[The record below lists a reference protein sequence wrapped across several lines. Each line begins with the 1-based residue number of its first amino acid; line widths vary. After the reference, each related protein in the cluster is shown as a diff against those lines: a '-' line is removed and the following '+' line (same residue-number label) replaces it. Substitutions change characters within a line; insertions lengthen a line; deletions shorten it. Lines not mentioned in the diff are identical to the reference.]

1 MAAAAAPATCSPR
14 ATANKKQAT
23 AQALRWAACMLGTA
37 CAGTVPTAVD
47 APAAA
52 EAAGALAAD
61 EAVVALMAAGEGGL
75 ADSRSNTATRRCS

>member
-1 MAAAAAPATCSPR
+1 
-14 ATANKKQAT
+14 
-23 AQALRWAACMLGTA
+23 MLGTA

-47 APAAA
+47 ALAAA

>member
-1 MAAAAAPATCSPR
+1 
-14 ATANKKQAT
+14 
-23 AQALRWAACMLGTA
+23 MLGTA

-52 EAAGALAAD
+52 EAASALAAD

-75 ADSRSNTATRRCS
+75 ADSRSNTATRRYS